1 MFYCPQ
7 CGAVI
12 TKEAHE
18 KLFCE
23 NCGLNLALIQLQ
35 PTPHPFYK
43 TSRLIRPIGTS
54 AQQKPSTPTGATP
67 PDIHIPT
74 HLLALSSNPSTSPA
88 TATPNIQAPP
98 PNPRFPHQLIRP
110 PFIPPT
116 EETLKTPHYPDQQ
129 TQHDLAHPGPN
140 SSFWPRQVQI
150 QSLQLS
156 QLSQLSQSSQAFH
169 PSNSLLEPPTLDPES
184 HSKQIPIEIVKGNPY
199 AIDTNKGIDQ
209 PVEDEG
215 FIATSAAAEHWRTSW
230 RNRQRSE
237 AGPAAAVSRGQSSV
251 PEPLMAMQ
259 HSLQRIRAITR
270 SQIKKEGTGLGFWMT
285 LFFMVC
291 IIGILGA
298 YIASTYLPNSYA
310 TSHDVSLSTSQLT
323 FEAVINQDNPKE
335 QFVKLTNSSST
346 ASIHWTATV
355 FADDNLD
362 WLSINASTTSGILHA
377 GDTVTVGIN
386 ASITD
391 LKSNVKPYTGH
402 ILFTV
407 NQAKQLT
414 LPVELYVRGG
424 IAKIVMSP
432 VSMIGVISK
441 GS

>member
-7 CGAVI
+7 CGVVI
-12 TKEAHE
+12 TKEAQE

-35 PTPHPFYK
+35 PAPHPSYK
-43 TSRLIRPIGTS
+43 SSRLIRPIGTP
-54 AQQKPSTPTGATP
+54 AQQKPSTPIGTTP
-67 PDIHIPT
+67 PGIHIPT
-74 HLLALSSNPSTSPA
+74 HLLALSPNPSTPPA

-110 PFIPPT
+110 AFIAPT
-116 EETLKTPHYPDQQ
+116 EETLKAPHYPDQQ
-129 TQHDLAHPGPN
+129 TQQTLAHPDPN
-140 SSFWPRQVQI
+140 SSFWPGQVQI
-150 QSLQLS
+150 QTP
-156 QLSQLSQSSQAFH
+156 QLSQSSQLSQAFH
-169 PSNSLLEPPTLDPES
+169 PSNSLPEPPTLDLEP

-209 PVEDEG
+209 PIEDEG
-215 FIATSAAAEHWRTSW
+215 FLATSAAAEHWRTSW

-237 AGPAAAVSRGQSSV
+237 AGPATAVSRGQSSV

-270 SQIKKEGTGLGFWMT
+270 SQIKKEGTGLGFWIT

-298 YIASTYLPNSYA
+298 YIASTYLPNSSA
-310 TSHDVSLSTSQLT
+310 ISHNVSLSTSQLT
-323 FEAVINQDNPKE
+323 FKAVINQDNPGE

-346 ASIHWTATV
+346 ASIHWTATA

-362 WLSINASTTSGILHA
+362 WLSVDASTTSGILHA
-377 GDTVTVGIN
+377 GDRVTVGIN
-386 ASITD
+386 ISIAG

-407 NQAKQLT
+407 NQTEQLT
-414 LPVELYVRGG
+414 LPVELYVQGG

-432 VSMIGVISK
+432 VSMIGVISE

>member
-1 MFYCPQ
+1 
-7 CGAVI
+7 
-12 TKEAHE
+12 
-18 KLFCE
+18 
-23 NCGLNLALIQLQ
+23 
-35 PTPHPFYK
+35 
-43 TSRLIRPIGTS
+43 
-54 AQQKPSTPTGATP
+54 
-67 PDIHIPT
+67 
-74 HLLALSSNPSTSPA
+74 
-88 TATPNIQAPP
+88 
-98 PNPRFPHQLIRP
+98 
-110 PFIPPT
+110 
-116 EETLKTPHYPDQQ
+116 
-129 TQHDLAHPGPN
+129 
-140 SSFWPRQVQI
+140 
-150 QSLQLS
+150 
-156 QLSQLSQSSQAFH
+156 
-169 PSNSLLEPPTLDPES
+169 
-184 HSKQIPIEIVKGNPY
+184 
-199 AIDTNKGIDQ
+199 
-209 PVEDEG
+209 
-215 FIATSAAAEHWRTSW
+215 
-230 RNRQRSE
+230 
-237 AGPAAAVSRGQSSV
+237 
-251 PEPLMAMQ
+251 MAMQ